1 MKFWTALA
9 LAGAAL
15 AIGMPAAAAAA
26 AADPDGYQ
34 PQLRVGAQPA
44 PFDRYNLAEEQS
56 DMSVRATGAASH
68 PDSRA
73 DRSWPGVGDQAP
85 AVDRDWSTAA
95 LGALGG
101 ALVMLLAIVGASAIR
116 ERRRLVLH

>member
-1 MKFWTALA
+1 MKLWTALA

-15 AIGMPAAAAAA
+15 AIGVPTAA

-34 PQLRVGAQPA
+34 PQLQVGVQPA

-56 DMSVRATGAASH
+56 EMSTAVTGAASH

-73 DRSWPGVGDQAP
+73 DRSWPGVGEQT
-85 AVDRDWSTAA
+85 AVGDRDLSTAA
-95 LGALGG
+95 VGALGG

-116 ERRRLVLH
+116 ERRRLGLH